1 MARAGARNPGGR
13 RPRSAVRIPLH
24 LASSRVA
31 RILFLSWWLGLVW
44 SLATEVRVAL
54 AEWRRSKWEQP
65 EDHARWVVGPH
76 GGRAGNSKRVRQAY
90 PEYEAM
96 AEAVRSAAKIVMTA
110 YEPEA
115 YGQRE
120 SD

>member
-1 MARAGARNPGGR
+1 MLGGLSDHMEGAQEIANGI
-13 RPRSAVRIPLH
+13 AQV
-24 LASSRVA
+24 
-31 RILFLSWWLGLVW
+31 
-44 SLATEVRVAL
+44 
-54 AEWRRSKWEQP
+54 
-65 EDHARWVVGPH
+65 
-76 GGRAGNSKRVRQAY
+76 Y

-120 SD
+120 SDDQ